1 MLALAIIGGIL
12 LLLFLLTLLPVGI
25 EVAFRE
31 EFALTLRYAFL
42 RFPLL
47 PGGAEEEEPKPEPK
61 PETKEKAGPGA
72 AERLKRA
79 LRREGFWGLVQAVG
93 EFVKEALMASGKLLS
108 HLKLKRFDLYLCLGG
123 AYDAAQAAILY
134 GQLSAGVYG
143 ACGALFSV
151 MPCKEKG
158 VTVDLD
164 YSAAENTA
172 DFSACLSI
180 RPLFVLRAGL
190 VILWNS
196 LPLLRKLR

>member
-1 MLALAIIGGIL
+1 MLALYILGGIL
-12 LLLFLLTLLPVGI
+12 LFLFLLTLLPVHI
-25 EVAFRE
+25 DVAFRE
-31 EFALTLRYAFL
+31 EFELTLRYAFL

-47 PGGAEEEEPKPEPK
+47 PGEEAPEESEPPQPEPEKK
-61 PETKEKAGPGA
+61 PGPGPA
-72 AERLKRA
+72 DRLKKA
-79 LRREGFWGLVQAVG
+79 LKREGFWGLVQAVG
-93 EFVKEALMASGKLLS
+93 EFIKEAMMASGRMLS

-143 ACGALFSV
+143 ACGMLFSL
-151 MPCKEKG
+151 MPCKKKG

-172 DFSACLSI
+172 DFSASLSM
-180 RPLFVLRAGL
+180 RPLFALKAGL
-190 VILWNS
+190 KILWNA

>member
-1 MLALAIIGGIL
+1 MIGGVL
-12 LLLFLLTLLPVGI
+12 LLLFLLTLLPVRV

-47 PGGAEEEEPKPEPK
+47 PGEAKEEEPKPK
-61 PETKEKAGPGA
+61 PEKGEKAGPSPVD
-72 AERLKRA
+72 RLKRA

-108 HLKLKRFDLYLCLGG
+108 HLKLKQFDLYLCLGG
-123 AYDAAQAAILY
+123 ATDAAQAAILY

-143 ACGALFSV
+143 ACGALFTV
-151 MPCKEKG
+151 MPCKKKG

-164 YSAAENTA
+164 YSAAGNTA
-172 DFSACLSI
+172 DFSACLSM
-180 RPLFVLRAGL
+180 RPLFVLKAGL
-190 VILWNS
+190 VILWNA

>member
-1 MLALAIIGGIL
+1 MLALTIIGGVL
-12 LLLFLLTLLPVGI
+12 LFLFLLTLLPVRI

-47 PGGAEEEEPKPEPK
+47 PGEEKEGEPEPK
-61 PETKEKAGPGA
+61 PEKKEKAGPGA
-72 AERLKRA
+72 ADRLKRA
-79 LRREGFWGLVQAVG
+79 LKREGFWGLVQAVG
-93 EFVKEALMASGKLLS
+93 EFVKEALMASGKLLP
-108 HLKLKRFDLYLCLGG
+108 HLKLRRFDLYLCLGG

-151 MPCKEKG
+151 MPCKKKG

-172 DFSACLSI
+172 DFSACLSM
-180 RPLFVLRAGL
+180 RPLFALKAGL
-190 VILWNS
+190 VILWNA